1 MILFHGSNTYFE
13 TIHLSKCLPY
23 KDFGKGFYLTL
34 SKRDAF
40 ERAKDKCNKEGTG
53 VPTVL
58 AFKWDENQKG
68 LNIKRFE
75 RMDEEWANFIVS
87 NRSRKK
93 KQHCDYDIVI
103 GPVADDGVILSIQLF
118 EAQVIDIDTLLAKLK
133 YVRLTIQY
141 CFLTQKAID
150 TLIKV

>member
-1 MILFHGSNTYFE
+1 
-13 TIHLSKCLPY
+13 
-23 KDFGKGFYLTL
+23 
-34 SKRDAF
+34 
-40 ERAKDKCNKEGTG
+40 
-53 VPTVL
+53 
-58 AFKWDENQKG
+58 
-68 LNIKRFE
+68 
-75 RMDEEWANFIVS
+75 MDEEWANFIVS

-93 KQHCDYDIVI
+93 KKHYDYDIVI

-118 EAQVIDIDTLLAKLK
+118 EAQVIDMDALLSKLK

>member
-1 MILFHGSNTYFE
+1 MIMFHGMNTNFD
-13 TIHLSKCLPY
+13 TIDLYKCLPY

-34 SKRDAF
+34 SKKDAL

-93 KQHCDYDIVI
+93 KQHYDYDIVI

-118 EAQVIDIDTLLAKLK
+118 EAQVIDMKTLLAKLK

-150 TLIKV
+150 TLIMV

>member
-1 MILFHGSNTYFE
+1 MILFHGTNMGFE
-13 TIHLSKCLPY
+13 TIDLSKCLPY

-34 SKRDAF
+34 SKRDAL
-40 ERAKDKCNKEGTG
+40 ERAKDKCNKEGRG

-58 AFKWDENQKG
+58 AFRWDENQKW
-68 LNIKRFE
+68 LNVNRFE
-75 RMDEEWANFIVS
+75 KMDEEWANFIVS

-93 KQHCDYDIVI
+93 KQHHDYDIVI

-118 EAQVIDIDTLLAKLK
+118 EAQVIDMETLLAKLK

-141 CFLTQKAID
+141 CFLTQRAVD
-150 TLIKV
+150 TLVKI

>member
-1 MILFHGSNTYFE
+1 MILFHGTNTSFE
-13 TIHLSKCLPY
+13 TIDLSKCLPY
-23 KDFGKGFYLTL
+23 KDFGKGFYLTA
-34 SKRDAF
+34 SKRDAI

-68 LNIKRFE
+68 LNVKRFE
-75 RMDEEWANFIVS
+75 KMDEEWANFIVS

-93 KQHCDYDIVI
+93 NQQNHYDIVI

-118 EAQVIDIDTLLAKLK
+118 EAQVINMKTLLAKLK

-150 TLIKV
+150 TLMKV